1 MKVFVL
7 IILVAVLF
15 PPLAASQDCIDY
27 GEYLHWAG
35 GVDTVA
41 TKYSIRGRIEPVK
54 LAVTVGSWDF
64 SGKGTLSRRHVRLRL
79 RRFPASCFCK
89 TDQSTLTRQ
98 NRSVVT
104 RPRRDSS
111 GDAGRRARAP
121 WSPALCPDPER
132 PASPAHPS
140 QAPDASA
147 THGSTPSTRSTPAAD
162 AVRSGRS
169 RDPDILA

>member
-1 MKVFVL
+1 MPVLSPDDSPAGFLLLRWRHSYPDACLYTGLRITISVILVCVSGGTVMKVFVL

-89 TDQSTLTRQ
+89 TDQSTL
-98 NRSVVT
+98 
-104 RPRRDSS
+104 
-111 GDAGRRARAP
+111 
-121 WSPALCPDPER
+121 
-132 PASPAHPS
+132 
-140 QAPDASA
+140 
-147 THGSTPSTRSTPAAD
+147 
-162 AVRSGRS
+162 
-169 RDPDILA
+169 